1 MQIPAISNTQT
12 NNQNFQG
19 QLNIVNDLSYLPCKY
34 TRAAYDEM
42 SKIIKD
48 KPFDLFIKQNYKED
62 SLSFIAKKPK
72 HLGKINKPFAKSVII
87 DASRMDQG
95 QDTTDLYIAV
105 AKETANMY
113 DNAFP
118 ELSPK
123 EKCKKFFNKL
133 LNKFVNAFQDEDE
146 I

>member
-48 KPFDLFIKQNYKED
+48 KPFDLFIRQNHKENT
-62 SLSFIAKKPK
+62 LSFIAKKTE
-72 HLGKINKPFAKSVII
+72 HLGKKNKPFVENII
-87 DASRMDQG
+87 TNISTMDNG
-95 QDTTDLYIAV
+95 KYTTDLYKSV
-105 AKETANMY
+105 AEDTVNTY
-113 DNAFP
+113 DKTYPTKN
-118 ELSPK
+118 K
-123 EKCKKFFNKL
+123 NEKIKNFI
-133 LNKFVNAFQDEDE
+133 NKFIEIFQDKDE